1 MATSEVTILNS
12 LETKLDSLIT
22 KVNNIELDV
31 KTMMTALEEKVDAA
45 QRLADMADHQS
56 RANHV
61 EVGNVKAQSK
71 ENFDRITRLEQ
82 LVDDLQGRLRRNTLV
97 FKGIPEEA
105 EGKESSWLQAE
116 NFIAKLL
123 VDHLGMDHNRLG
135 IQRAHRSSKRQKSH
149 QQYHNRP
156 RPIFVAFESWKVAA
170 EVLKKAKMLRDNPY
184 RCEGKEV
191 NIYIEQMYSPAVTQ
205 ERKAALRV
213 RWSLKKA
220 NPSWMVFL
228 RYPARIF
235 YRTEDDGEVREWKV
249 YNEPKPP
256 SHSSDEYY

>member
-12 LETKLDSLIT
+12 LETKLDSLI

-31 KTMMTALEEKVDAA
+31 KTIMKALEEKVDVA

-123 VDHLGMDHNRLG
+123 VDHLVWIIIRFEYKELTG
-135 IQRAHRSSKRQKSH
+135 
-149 QQYHNRP
+149 
-156 RPIFVAFESWKVAA
+156 PINA
-170 EVLKKAKMLRDNPY
+170 KKATNSITIDQDQYLLHSNP
-184 RCEGKEV
+184 GK
-191 NIYIEQMYSPAVTQ
+191 
-205 ERKAALRV
+205 
-213 RWSLKKA
+213 
-220 NPSWMVFL
+220 
-228 RYPARIF
+228 
-235 YRTEDDGEVREWKV
+235 
-249 YNEPKPP
+249 
-256 SHSSDEYY
+256 